1 MLKANGSTINEKRV
15 GLPELQYVKYLSSLC
30 MYKCFRDQAQS
41 YVYEPDSVDSRR
53 GLKLSWTNR
62 KVDEPNPSGSKV
74 KATSEEKGTLLRTF
88 IFKGIVNVLTYI
100 FPQTYNT
107 ECNLA

>member
-1 MLKANGSTINEKRV
+1 MDYLHSSMLHIS
-15 GLPELQYVKYLSSLC
+15 LFYVLNLH
-30 MYKCFRDQAQS
+30 KCFRDQAQS

-74 KATSEEKGTLLRTF
+74 KATSEEKGTLLRTL
-88 IFKGIVNVLTYI
+88 IFKGIVHVLTYI